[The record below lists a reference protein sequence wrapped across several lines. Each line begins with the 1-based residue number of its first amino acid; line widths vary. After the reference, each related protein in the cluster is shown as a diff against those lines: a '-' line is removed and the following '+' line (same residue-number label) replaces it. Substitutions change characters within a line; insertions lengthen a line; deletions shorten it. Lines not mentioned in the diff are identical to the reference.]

1 MAEPQSQTSRTKSL
15 WPFYREVDG
24 LEFSNH
30 QKARDR
36 FDQILAEGLSHYT
49 GPPDLWHNIA
59 MTAGRVQHNQAQ
71 LAFVEEGLREWPNN
85 VDLLC
90 DALQYR
96 FSIHF
101 DQEQAQRLWQTLA
114 SMPREQTG
122 PYWRFWG
129 YGAIYHA
136 TTLNDPVTA
145 LQLLD
150 DGLLF
155 VKRDGLM
162 DILRT
167 YRRVLID
174 SVPLR
179 TLDSIDQLAAYHQE
193 ALAILESRYRM
204 GIQLG
209 IENAYVLAQDLARL
223 YQERAG
229 VEADESTPKEPDTY
243 LRKALEY
250 LDLAEKLYTGDPNH
264 QVWTIYV
271 QRVRILMAQHKYGE
285 ALKMLRSLPERMREG
300 DPSLATMYK
309 LAAYMTG
316 ESIEEA
322 ADRSATVAGQAA
334 EKTKAEHL
342 EEALQIIFANEG
354 SLLFEIAKNNPAV
367 VNILR
372 RIVRA
377 LDMEKR

>member
-1 MAEPQSQTSRTKSL
+1 MIEQRTKSL
-15 WPFYREVDG
+15 WSFYLEVDG
-24 LEFSNH
+24 LEFSNQ
-30 QKARDR
+30 QKARER
-36 FDQILAEGLSHYT
+36 FDQILAEGLGHYT
-49 GPPDLWHNIA
+49 GPPDLWHNTA
-59 MTAGRVQHNQAQ
+59 MTAGRVQHHQAQ
-71 LAFVEEGLREWPNN
+71 LAVVEEGLREWPNN

-96 FSIHF
+96 YSSHF

-122 PYWRFWG
+122 PYWRFWT

-136 TTLNDPVTA
+136 TTLNDPATA

-179 TLDSIDQLAAYHQE
+179 KLDSIDQLAAYHQE
-193 ALAILESRYRM
+193 ALDILESRYQM

-229 VEADESTPKEPDTY
+229 VAADESSPKENDAY

-264 QVWTIYV
+264 QVWSIYV

-285 ALKMLRSLPERMREG
+285 ALKILRSLPERMREG

-316 ESIEEA
+316 EPIEPL
-322 ADRSATVAGQAA
+322 ADRRATVAGQAA
-334 EKTKAEHL
+334 EKTEKEHL
-342 EEALQIIFANEG
+342 EEALQLIFANEG
-354 SLLFEIAKNNPAV
+354 SLLFEIAKDNPAV
-367 VNILR
+367 AHILR